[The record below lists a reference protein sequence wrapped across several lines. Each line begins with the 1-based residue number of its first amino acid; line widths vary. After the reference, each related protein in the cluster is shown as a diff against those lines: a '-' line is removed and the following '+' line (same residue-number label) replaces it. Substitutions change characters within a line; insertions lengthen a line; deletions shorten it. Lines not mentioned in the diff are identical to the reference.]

1 MNDAL
6 PLPVGVACI
15 PIREE
20 DVIQLMDR
28 FTELQGSKVEGIY
41 LLPDETITLYKII
54 DFAAQCMVSEESES
68 YKSELIAHFDLEQKD
83 LVAHLDGFYQFA
95 EGLIQLVNDEF
106 SDNPLYAE
114 LFATES

>member
-1 MNDAL
+1 MTDKQLFIHNKLGNIWFTLFGMHIYRKTCMNDAL

-41 LLPDETITLYKII
+41 LLPDETITLYLSL
-54 DFAAQCMVSEESES
+54 FEP
-68 YKSELIAHFDLEQKD
+68 
-83 LVAHLDGFYQFA
+83 
-95 EGLIQLVNDEF
+95 F
-106 SDNPLYAE
+106 SNLKAIWM
-114 LFATES
+114 